1 MNQSLLRGPI
11 AERQKAHLEDIG
23 KCEDFGK
30 GSSLTPARDCI
41 NDIRTK
47 GGGIVFNIHCHLAIN
62 CHLQTLLAIMACA
75 CSHMYGLCMQP
86 HVYVCKVN
94 SRVSLFKDDHRQG
107 TVAFVT

>member
-1 MNQSLLRGPI
+1 MDQSLLRGPI

-62 CHLQTLLAIMACA
+62 CHLQTLLAITACA
-75 CSHMYGLCMQP
+75 CSHMYM
-86 HVYVCKVN
+86 YVRSTAESACLKMITG
-94 SRVSLFKDDHRQG
+94 RVQ
-107 TVAFVT
+107 